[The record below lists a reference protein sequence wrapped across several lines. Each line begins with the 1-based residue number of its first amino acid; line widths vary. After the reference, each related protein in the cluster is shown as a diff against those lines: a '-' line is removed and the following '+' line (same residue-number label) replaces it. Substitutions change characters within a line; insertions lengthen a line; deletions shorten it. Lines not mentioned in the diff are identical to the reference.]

1 MKNIKLLSLLGIAA
15 LTVSCEKEF
24 LETYPTATLSQEQVS
39 EAVAVNPDAAAGT
52 LLGIY
57 ENLYRIGSGGVGG
70 QEDYGIKTQDVQL
83 DILSGDM
90 AHLGKS
96 YNRQTQISELTA
108 TVDPDSNYN
117 YIPWRFLYRVINL
130 SNLVIDGLGGDTAE
144 LTSDSQRHTM
154 GQAKAARGWA
164 YYYLVHLFADDISN
178 LSAPAVPIYTSADQ
192 LEQPKSTVGEVFNQA
207 LADLLEAETLLEG
220 FVRTN
225 KIEFNQDVV
234 RGVLAYT
241 YGALNDWTKTEEYA
255 LKVVSAGYPIMT
267 AEEVAIMGP
276 EDNIG
281 GFNDVNSHPGIMW
294 GVDITADNELFSLG
308 TWWGWMDYYSYSYAA
323 VGNYKG
329 MDLALYQSMRADDIR
344 LKQFPFGAG
353 ALLPAGKFYYKGAI
367 ERGLRAFSGPQLNID
382 SDAHFMRV
390 AEFYLLHA
398 EAAAQNGNETG
409 AKSSL
414 KALLDLRLDDSSY
427 VDALSGQDLID
438 EVVLQTR
445 LELFAEGK
453 AYFLMKRRR
462 MTKTRGANWLDY
474 AGDSFNH
481 NDDRLTYEIP
491 QAEIL
496 FNPNISD
503 QN

>member
-1 MKNIKLLSLLGIAA
+1 MKKFKILSLIGIAILA
-15 LTVSCEKEF
+15 VSCEEDF
-24 LETYPTATLSQEQVS
+24 LETYPTASLSQEQVS

-70 QEDYGIKTQDVQL
+70 QEDYGIKTQDIQL

-108 TVDPDSNYN
+108 TINPDSNYN

-130 SNLVIDGLGGDTAE
+130 SNLVIDGLGGDSAD
-144 LTSDSQRHTM
+144 LTTDVQKHTM
-154 GQAKAARGWA
+154 GQARALRGWA
-164 YYYLVHLFADDISN
+164 YYWLANLFVDDIAN

-192 LEQPKSTVGEVFNQA
+192 LEQPKSSVQAVFNQA
-207 LADLLEAETLLEG
+207 LSDLLAAETLLEG
-220 FVRTN
+220 FSRTN
-225 KIEFNQDVV
+225 KIEMNQDIV
-234 RGVLAYT
+234 RGLLAYT
-241 YGALNDWTKTEEYA
+241 YGALNDWSKTEEYA
-255 LKVVSAGYPIMT
+255 QKVVTAGYPIMT
-267 AEEVAIMGP
+267 AEEVAYMGP
-276 EDNIG
+276 EDTIG
-281 GFNDVNSHPGIMW
+281 GFNDVNSHPGIIW
-294 GVDITADNELFSLG
+294 GIDITAQNELYSLG
-308 TWWGWMDYYSYSYAA
+308 TWWGWMDYHSYSYAA

-329 MDLALYQSMRADDIR
+329 MDATLHSQMREDDIR
-344 LKQFPFGAG
+344 QNQFPYG
-353 ALLPAGKFYYKGAI
+353 LLIPAGKFYYKGAQ
-367 ERGLRAFSGPQLNID
+367 EKGFAGFSGPQLNVD

-390 AEFYLLHA
+390 SEMYLLHA
-398 EAAAQNGNETG
+398 EAAAENGNEAA
-409 AKSSL
+409 AKASL
-414 KALLDLRLDDSSY
+414 KALLDERVADSSY
-427 VDALSGQDLID
+427 IDALSGQDLID

-474 AGDSFNH
+474 AGESFNH

-491 QAEIL
+491 QSEIL